1 VALHP
6 GRGLDLHRFRLGE
19 LPLNADARDR
29 DILVR
34 ATAQNLAGWHEVSV
48 HALGIEPRE
57 MEGVWATCRPTPFIY
72 FDAIVL
78 EPSAEAAA
86 ARALSERVV
95 DCLAELSPT
104 GVCDPFGGFG
114 SPDARLQLVGA
125 GFQPGEP
132 QVWWVRTV
140 GGRSELKD
148 RVAPAPELTI
158 ERVRHADGLREFEA
172 VSTAGFGL
180 LPVPPFSLHAPGVL
194 DDPRMAVWL
203 GRVGGRAVTAA
214 MSFIDGGLVG
224 VYGVATLP
232 EARRRGYGE
241 AITRRALGVASGLP
255 SVLQPSLMGAGLYR
269 RLGYR
274 PFATFSTWFRKP
286 RP

>member
-1 VALHP
+1 
-6 GRGLDLHRFRLGE
+6 
-19 LPLNADARDR
+19 
-29 DILVR
+29 VR
-34 ATAQNLAGWHEVSV
+34 ATARNLAGWHEVSV
-48 HALGIEPRE
+48 RALGIEPRPID
-57 MEGVWATCRPTPFIY
+57 GAWTTCKPSPFIY

-78 EPSAEAAA
+78 EPPADAEAAI
-86 ARALSERVV
+86 ALTARVV
-95 DCLAELSPT
+95 DCLAEVGPS
-104 GVCDPFGGFG
+104 GVCDPFG
-114 SPDARLQLVGA
+114 SLQLAEA

-132 QVWWVRTV
+132 QVWWIRTV
-140 GGRSELKD
+140 GGRSELRD
-148 RVAPAPELTI
+148 RVAAAPELTI

-172 VSTAGFGL
+172 VSVAGFGL
-180 LPVPPFSLHAPGVL
+180 LPVPPFSLHAPDVL

-203 GRVGGRAVTAA
+203 GRVDGRAVCAA

-255 SVLQPSLMGAGLYR
+255 SVLQPSLMGAGMYR

-274 PFATFSTWFRKP
+274 PFATFLTWFRKP

>member
-1 VALHP
+1 M
-6 GRGLDLHRFRLGE
+6 R
-19 LPLNADARDR
+19 
-29 DILVR
+29 
-34 ATAQNLAGWHEVSV
+34 
-48 HALGIEPRE
+48 ALGIEPRE
-57 MEGVWATCRPTPFIY
+57 MDGVWTTCRPTPFIY

-78 EPSAEAAA
+78 EPPVDAAA
-86 ARALSERVV
+86 AKALADRVV
-95 DCLAELSPT
+95 DCLVELSPS
-104 GVCDPFGGFG
+104 GVCDPFG
-114 SPDARLQLVGA
+114 SLQLVAA

-132 QVWWVRTV
+132 QVWWIRTV
-140 GGRSELKD
+140 GGRSELQD
-148 RVAPAPELTI
+148 RIAPAPELSI
-158 ERVRHADGLREFEA
+158 ERVRHADALREFEA

-241 AITRRALGVASGLP
+241 AITRRALGLASGLP
-255 SVLQPSLMGAGLYR
+255 SVLQPSLMGAGMYR

-274 PFATFSTWFRKP
+274 PFATFSTWFRKR